1 MGCGMSIIEE
11 YLKKGRVGVCMF
23 LVGWRDGGKEGHVN
37 GCMIGC
43 VDGWVRVWMI
53 VYTNIQLCGLDM

>member
-1 MGCGMSIIEE
+1 MSMIEE
-11 YLKKGRVGVCMF
+11 SLKKGRVGVCMF
-23 LVGWRDGGKEGHVN
+23 LVGRRDRRMGGHMN